1 MCQPHPLTLQGL
13 GCLKTEPVK
22 ILLRDDAQP
31 YALVEENLPIT
42 DHQKEELRRASQRK
56 EPLVTTPVPDL
67 HWQRIGVDLC
77 QFERH
82 EYLVMVDYHSRW
94 IEILHLTTA
103 TSSAVIAKMKDVFAS
118 LGFPQEVFSDNGPQ
132 FVSEQFRQ
140 FAKKCDFNHIT
151 SSPHLPNSNGE
162 AERAVKTAKSILRQE
177 DPWLALMIYRD
188 TVIAA
193 MGCSSSQLMMG
204 RHLRT
209 NLPTLG
215 VQLRPSLP
223 NPDVVKDTDKATKP
237 TLLQCSPWCSVP
249 LRSTTRRCG

>member
-1 MCQPHPLTLQGL
+1 MWWPGIAGDVKSIVASCDHCQTFKP
-13 GCLKTEPVK
+13 
-22 ILLRDDAQP
+22 
-31 YALVEENLPIT
+31 
-42 DHQKEELRRASQRK
+42 SQRK
-56 EPLVTTPVPDL
+56 EPLVTTPLPDL
-67 HWQRIGVDLC
+67 PWQRIGVDLC

-94 IEILHLTTA
+94 IEILHLTTT
-103 TSSAVIAKMKDVFAS
+103 TSSAVIAKMKDVFAR
-118 LGFPQEVFSDNGPQ
+118 LGLPQEVFSDNGPQ

-177 DPWLALMIYRD
+177 DPWLALMINHD

-193 MGCSSSQLMMG
+193 TGCSPSQLMMG

-215 VQLRPSLP
+215 VKLRLSLP
-223 NPDVVKDTDKATKP
+223 NPDVVKDTDKATK
-237 TLLQCSPWCSVP
+237 
-249 LRSTTRRCG
+249 LRSWDTNTTTMLVMVFDLSQIYNQEIWLSSRLTRRKAGPLKA